1 MISAASEL
9 RTAGPI
15 SAACVPE
22 LLLLWLVPEPL
33 PNAPSKPV
41 SRRDEGVGVG
51 ALRLAREDGV
61 GVERGVGVRADAR
74 EVGVGVGAGRR
85 VARLVGAG
93 EGVRVGRAAGV
104 GVGNGAG
111 VKLSGTLAG
120 GVSGRF
126 ELEGGAIAASGTG
139 SGAVEVRPTSVDR
152 VTTTGFG
159 LISGTGTGCS
169 RVIRTHASATWAT
182 AATPRPIRSSR
193 VMRANAMIN
202 RLWLDR

>member
-33 PNAPSKPV
+33 PKAPSKPV
-41 SRRDEGVGVG
+41 SRREDGVGVG
-51 ALRLAREDGV
+51 ALRLARDEGV
-61 GVERGVGVRADAR
+61 GVERGVGVRDDAR
-74 EVGVGVGAGRR
+74 DVGVGVGGRRR

-93 EGVRVGRAAGV
+93 DGRAAGV

-159 LISGTGTGCS
+159 LISGTGTGSS

-193 VMRANAMIN
+193 VMRANAMDN